1 VSDPIFGPG
10 AAVVVLTIKDVYD
23 VAQETRSIVT
33 GMAHRIETA
42 EARHMDHEA
51 RIRALERARWPLP
64 ALSVLIALASAT
76 LAAVALLTP

>member
-1 VSDPIFGPG
+1 MTEPIFGPG
-10 AAVVVLTIKDVYD
+10 SAVVVLTIKDVYD

-42 EARHMDHEA
+42 EARHVDHEA

-64 ALSVLIALASAT
+64 ALSVLIALASAA
-76 LAAVALLTP
+76 LAAVALLTR

>member
-1 VSDPIFGPG
+1 MSDPIFGPG